1 MLPTPI
7 RWPEMAIDEIRPVSG
22 LPPAPIAVSLR
33 RGKAPEPASGVREKR
48 VTMSG
53 SGVQFTETM
62 RGFASTSEVDDF
74 AAGFERG
81 KADDSPLEFTVTVK
95 ADDVDRLVDD
105 REHEAEL
112 TGTVTAPALSPT
124 PLRVEGGRFNLLVR
138 DEEHAAARQMLYSM
152 PLVADDGRRFFF
164 EGYKQII
171 DDDGLDLWKD
181 TTTLYVTV
189 HEGDREGPVTAKG
202 IVTIHL
208 ADFAKQITTMK
219 GIGGDGRLD
228 QLGALAKFGRMFAGS
243 LNETFGG
250 VFARPSAFNPD
261 APPRE
266 HRPLRCGP
274 ADVHFFRTDDD
285 VELRLTRFN
294 GGPKGP
300 VILSPGLRNVV
311 PGLHPRHH
319 RDELPGVPL
328 RARLRR
334 LGPRL
339 PRQPVARIG
348 FDAVHPRRHRQVRL
362 PGRLGQGARGLGR
375 RVRAGDGALH
385 RLPDPADVAGPRP
398 QGRAPRRAVAGH
410 PPSAR
415 GRAQRDARR
424 HLRRQRPAGP
434 RSRHPHHRSR
444 RPVMVRQA
452 VRTRPAALP
461 RGRGGVRAAVLPA
474 TDVHLRRDL
483 RPRPAQRR
491 HPRAPPRGVRRREH
505 DDAHARSPG
514 SCAKATSSPP
524 TATTST
530 CRRRTTCGCR
540 SRSSTARTTGSSRRR
555 AASSPTTSS
564 SRPTAPIS
572 TRERSSPTTHTWTSS
587 SARTPLATSIR

>member
-1 MLPTPI
+1 
-7 RWPEMAIDEIRPVSG
+7 
-22 LPPAPIAVSLR
+22 
-33 RGKAPEPASGVREKR
+33 
-48 VTMSG
+48 MSG

-62 RGFASTSEVDDF
+62 RGFASTSELDDY

-124 PLRVEGGRFNLLVR
+124 PLKVEGGRFNLLVR

-189 HEGDREGPVTAKG
+189 HEGDREGPVAAKG
-202 IVTIHL
+202 IITIHL
-208 ADFAKQITTMK
+208 ADFAKQLTTMK

-266 HRPLRCGP
+266 HRPLRIGP
-274 ADVHFFRTDDD
+274 ADVHFFTTDDG

-300 VILSPGLRNVV
+300 VILSPGFGTSSYAYTIDTTETNYPEYLFEHGYDVWVLDYRASPSLASGSTQFTLDDIAKYDYPAAVEKV
-311 PGLHPRHH
+311 REVSAAESVQVMAHCVGSATLLMSLALGLEGVRHS
-319 RDELPGVPL
+319 V
-328 RARLRR
+328 
-334 LGPRL
+334 
-339 PRQPVARIG
+339 
-348 FDAVHPRRHRQVRL
+348 
-362 PGRLGQGARGLGR
+362 
-375 RVRAGDGALH
+375 
-385 RLPDPADVAGPRP
+385 
-398 QGRAPRRAVAGH
+398 AVAGDAA
-410 PPSAR
+410 PPRR
-415 GRAQRDARR
+415 GAQRDALG
-424 HLRRQRPAGP
+424 HLRRQRHAGA
-434 RSRHPHHRSR
+434 RHRHPDDRPR
-444 RPVMVRQA
+444 RPVV
-452 VRTRPAALP
+452 VRTALRPRTAALP
-461 RGRGGVRAAVLPA
+461 RR
-474 TDVHLRRDL
+474 
-483 RPRPAQRR
+483 
-491 HPRAPPRGVRRREH
+491 
-505 DDAHARSPG
+505 
-514 SCAKATSSPP
+514 ATSR
-524 TATTST
+524 A
-530 CRRRTTCGCR
+530 GCR
-540 SRSSTARTTGSSRRR
+540 SAGG
-555 AASSPTTSS
+555 
-564 SRPTAPIS
+564 
-572 TRERSSPTTHTWTSS
+572 
-587 SARTPLATSIR
+587 

>member
-1 MLPTPI
+1 
-7 RWPEMAIDEIRPVSG
+7 
-22 LPPAPIAVSLR
+22 
-33 RGKAPEPASGVREKR
+33 
-48 VTMSG
+48 MSG

-300 VILSPGLRNVV
+300 VILSPGFGTSSLAYTLDTTETNYPEYLFEHGYDVWVLDYRASPSLASGSTQFTLDDIAKYDYPAALAKVREVSGAESVQVMAHCIGSLTLLMSLALGLEGVRHAVSSVV
-311 PGLHPRHH
+311 TLHPRAGTLN
-319 RDELPGVPL
+319 EM
-328 RARLRR
+328 
-334 LGPRL
+334 
-339 PRQPVARIG
+339 
-348 FDAVHPRRHRQVRL
+348 
-362 PGRLGQGARGLGR
+362 
-375 RVRAGDGALH
+375 RAGIYAGNALQALGADTLTTD
-385 RLPDPADVAGPRP
+385 RDDLSWSDKLYERALQLYPAGEEECGLPFC
-398 QGRAPRRAVAGH
+398 
-410 PPSAR
+410 
-415 GRAQRDARR
+415 
-424 HLRRQRPAGP
+424 RRQMFIFGETYDHDQLNDATHEHLHEAFGVANMTTL
-434 RSRHPHHRSR
+434 RHI
-444 RPVMVRQA
+444 
-452 VRTRPAALP
+452 TRILREGHVVTAD
-461 RGRGGVRAAVLPA
+461 GDDVYLPA
-474 TDVHLRRDL
+474 TDNLRL
-483 RPRPAQRR
+483 
-491 HPRAPPRGVRRREH
+491 
-505 DDAHARSPG
+505 
-514 SCAKATSSPP
+514 
-524 TATTST
+524 
-530 CRRRTTCGCR
+530 
-540 SRSSTARTTGSSRRR
+540 
-555 AASSPTTSS
+555 
-564 SRPTAPIS
+564 PIS
-572 TRERSSPTTHTWTSS
+572 FIHGENNRLFTPDGSQLTYDFLIEANGPDLYTRTVIPDYAHMDLFIGKDA
-587 SARTPLATSIR
+587 ARDVYPAITAELDRFN

>member
-1 MLPTPI
+1 
-7 RWPEMAIDEIRPVSG
+7 
-22 LPPAPIAVSLR
+22 
-33 RGKAPEPASGVREKR
+33 
-48 VTMSG
+48 MSG

-95 ADDVDRLVDD
+95 ADDVDRLVND

-124 PLRVEGGRFNLLVR
+124 PLKVEGGRFNLLVR

-189 HEGDREGPVTAKG
+189 HEGDREGPVAAKG
-202 IVTIHL
+202 IVTIHM
-208 ADFAKQITTMK
+208 ADFAKQLTTMK

-274 ADVHFFRTDDD
+274 AEVHHFRTDDD

-294 GGPKGP
+294 GGAKGP
-300 VILSPGLRNVV
+300 VILSPGF
-311 PGLHPRHH
+311 GTSSYAYLHRHH
-319 RDELPGVPL
+319 RDALPGVPL

-334 LGPRL
+334 VGTSTTGP
-339 PRQPVARIG
+339 ARPSSRAAPSSPSTTSRSTTIR
-348 FDAVHPRRHRQVRL
+348 PLSRR
-362 PGRLGQGARGLGR
+362 
-375 RVRAGDGALH
+375 
-385 RLPDPADVAGPRP
+385 
-398 QGRAPRRAVAGH
+398 
-410 PPSAR
+410 SAR
-415 GRAQRDARR
+415 SR
-424 HLRRQRPAGP
+424 GP
-434 RSRHPHHRSR
+434 
-444 RPVMVRQA
+444 
-452 VRTRPAALP
+452 
-461 RGRGGVRAAVLPA
+461 
-474 TDVHLRRDL
+474 
-483 RPRPAQRR
+483 
-491 HPRAPPRGVRRREH
+491 
-505 DDAHARSPG
+505 SP
-514 SCAKATSSPP
+514 
-524 TATTST
+524 
-530 CRRRTTCGCR
+530 CR
-540 SRSSTARTTGSSRRR
+540 SWRIIGSLTMLMSLTLASRACAMSWRR
-555 AASSPTTSS
+555 WSP
-564 SRPTAPIS
+564 
-572 TRERSSPTTHTWTSS
+572 
-587 SARTPLATSIR
+587 SIRGPER

>member
-1 MLPTPI
+1 
-7 RWPEMAIDEIRPVSG
+7 
-22 LPPAPIAVSLR
+22 
-33 RGKAPEPASGVREKR
+33 
-48 VTMSG
+48 MSG

-300 VILSPGLRNVV
+300 VILSPGFGTSSLAYTLDTTETNYPEYLFEHGYDVWVLDYRASPSLASGSTQFTLDDIAKYDYPAALAKVREVSGAESVQVMAHCIGSLTLLMSLALGLEGVRHAVSSVV
-311 PGLHPRHH
+311 TLHPRAGTLN
-319 RDELPGVPL
+319 EM
-328 RARLRR
+328 
-334 LGPRL
+334 
-339 PRQPVARIG
+339 
-348 FDAVHPRRHRQVRL
+348 
-362 PGRLGQGARGLGR
+362 
-375 RVRAGDGALH
+375 RAGIYAGNALQALGADTLTTD
-385 RLPDPADVAGPRP
+385 RDDLSWSDKLYERALQLYPAGEEECGLPFC
-398 QGRAPRRAVAGH
+398 
-410 PPSAR
+410 
-415 GRAQRDARR
+415 
-424 HLRRQRPAGP
+424 RRQMFIFGETYDHDQLNDATHEHLHEAFGVANMTTL
-434 RSRHPHHRSR
+434 RHI
-444 RPVMVRQA
+444 
-452 VRTRPAALP
+452 TRILREGHVVTAD
-461 RGRGGVRAAVLPA
+461 GDDVYLPA
-474 TDVHLRRDL
+474 TDNLRL
-483 RPRPAQRR
+483 
-491 HPRAPPRGVRRREH
+491 
-505 DDAHARSPG
+505 
-514 SCAKATSSPP
+514 
-524 TATTST
+524 
-530 CRRRTTCGCR
+530 
-540 SRSSTARTTGSSRRR
+540 
-555 AASSPTTSS
+555 
-564 SRPTAPIS
+564 PIS
-572 TRERSSPTTHTWTSS
+572 FIHGENNRLFTPEGSQLTYDFLIEANGPDLYTRTVIPDYAHMDLFIGKDA
-587 SARTPLATSIR
+587 ARDVYPVITAELDRFN